1 MFKKNVGDAD
11 RAIRIMLGL
20 ALISLAF
27 VGPRTIWGLVGV
39 IPLVTAFIRICPLY
53 ALFGLSTCPKK

>member
-1 MFKKNVGDAD
+1 MFKKNIGDAD

>member
-27 VGPRTIWGLVGV
+27 VGPQTIWGWVGV
-39 IPLVTAFIRICPLY
+39 IPLATAYMRTCPLY
-53 ALFGLSTCPKK
+53 AMLGISTCPKK

>member
-39 IPLVTAFIRICPLY
+39 IPLATAFIRICPFY
-53 ALFGLSTCPKK
+53 ALLGLSTCPKK

>member
-11 RAIRIMLGL
+11 RALRIMLGV

-27 VGPRTIWGLVGV
+27 IGPRTIWGWVGV
-39 IPLVTAFIRICPLY
+39 IPLATAYMRICPLY
-53 ALFGLSTCPKK
+53 ALLGLSTCPKK

>member
-53 ALFGLSTCPKK
+53 ALLGLSTCPKK